1 MGVLALLLALTAV
14 SLVAYFLEDSL
25 EVPYHAWG
33 AFIWATALL
42 VAFLFGVLYFS
53 QFILPIGGGEGWSQ
67 GLILLLRHYV
77 QQGQR
82 YLESLMQPSQPQKR
96 RVIGDK
102 PISDPDA
109 LPETFKT
116 LKAGMVRSH
125 QVLAL
130 EKRGRFQRPAG
141 PGFIMLSAGESVRT
155 VIDLRPHVRSQTV
168 QANTRDGIPVQTD
181 LFVTFRVRQNPPEA
195 DLQYPYDRDAIFHIA
210 YASSVRQ
217 GEEVRPWTEQVC
229 PCAAA
234 LLSQELLRHNLDDL
248 YRISDSDIVPLE
260 NIQHNVR
267 KALQPE
273 MERQGIQGIELLSV
287 TVSDPVLSADV
298 VNERLKNWQ
307 ARWQQ
312 EIDLRRAQGDA
323 EVMRRIKKARARV
336 QIEIVES
343 IIQNIEAMHRS
354 ETADLADIVML
365 RMIQVLEE
373 AMSDASVQALVPE
386 SIMGGLVWDTSRQLR
401 TWTKEQ
407 PAARAKE
414 GSQ

>member
-14 SLVAYFLEDSL
+14 SLIAYFLEDSL
-25 EVPYHAWG
+25 EIPYRAWG

-53 QFILPIGGGEGWSQ
+53 QFILPVGGGEGWSQ

-82 YLESLMQPSQPQKR
+82 YLESLMQSGPPQKR

-130 EKRGRFQRPAG
+130 EKKGCFQRPAG
-141 PGFIMLSAGESVRT
+141 PGFIMLGAGEVVRT
-155 VIDLRPHVRSQTV
+155 VIDLRPYVRRQTV
-168 QANTRDGIPVQTD
+168 QAHTRDGIPVQTD
-181 LFVTFRVRQNPPEA
+181 LFVTFRARQNPPEA
-195 DLQYPYDRDAIFHIA
+195 NLQYPYDRDAIFHIA
-210 YASSVRQ
+210 YANSILQ

-229 PCAAA
+229 PRAAA
-234 LLSQELLRHNLDDL
+234 LLGQELLRHNLDDL
-248 YRISDSDIVPLE
+248 YRISEANVLPLE
-260 NIQHNVR
+260 NIQHSV
-267 KALQPE
+267 KQALQPE
-273 MERQGIQGIELLSV
+273 MEQQGIELLNV
-287 TVSDPVLSADV
+287 AVSDLVLPSEV
-298 VNERLKNWQ
+298 VEQRLKSWR

-323 EVMRRIKKARARV
+323 EALRRIKKARARV

-365 RMIQVLEE
+365 RMIQLLEE

-386 SIMGGLVWDTSRQLR
+386 SIMGRLVWDTSKQLR
-401 TWTKEQ
+401 TWAKEP
-407 PAARAKE
+407 PAAEAKE